1 MGNKPAIA
9 IIQARMSS
17 SRLPGKVMLPL
28 AGEPVIN
35 HIVER
40 AKLCKNVGDVI
51 VATSKEKSDDPLA
64 DYCIENN
71 IECYRGDLTNVLSR
85 FVDIL
90 KLYDYDYYVRITGD
104 CPLIYP
110 PFIDAQIQAIQKFD
124 GDMLWL
130 AKESSVL
137 EGQGVHS
144 TRSLFKVFDNT
155 TDPNDSEH
163 VGSVFFINNPDQFR
177 IVEMK
182 IPDRFYEFDFRLT
195 LDEKNDFKLL
205 SAIYKNLW
213 TSAPLELLEVLLW
226 LNNNPEIASINRSV
240 KHKYLNRD
248 LRQKKRKHWLPV
260 PKVGFYRW
268 ESST

>member
-1 MGNKPAIA
+1 LAKKPAIA

-28 AGEPVIN
+28 AEKPVIG

-40 AKLCKNVGDVI
+40 TRLCKNVGDVI

-90 KLYDYDYYVRITGD
+90 KLYNYDYCVRITGD
-104 CPLIYP
+104 CPLIHP
-110 PFIDAQIQAIQKFD
+110 PLIDAQIQALRKFD
-124 GDMLWL
+124 GDLLWS

-144 TRSLFKVFDNT
+144 TRSLFKVFNNT
-155 TDPNDSEH
+155 TDPNDLEH
-163 VGSVFFINNPDQFR
+163 VGSVFFINHPDQFR

-182 IPDRFYEFDFRLT
+182 IPDIFYKYDFRLT
-195 LDEKNDFKLL
+195 LDEKNDFILL
-205 SAIYKNLW
+205 SAIYENVWKS
-213 TSAPLELLEVLLW
+213 TPLELLEVLLW
-226 LNNNPEIASINRSV
+226 LDNNPEIASINRSV
-240 KHKYLNRD
+240 KHKQLNRD
-248 LRQKKRKHWLPV
+248 LREKKRKHWLSV
-260 PKVGFYRW
+260 PKAGFYRW
-268 ESST
+268 KSA